1 MSKLLSFV
9 AGAAK
14 GFSEMVDAS
23 EKSAK
28 EEAALRVSRL
38 MATHKEVME
47 SNLKLENELKA
58 EEGWIKTYFSNAT
71 PEQIQ
76 FLQANPPA
84 LQAIKSM
91 DNPTQLGDLGN
102 IIKIANANK
111 AASVTQDQIT
121 QLPIVAAEVTSRL
134 KEKARST
141 GFFRS
146 IADAAGERVGTTTE
160 RSLARGLGTT
170 VEQMESIKRT
180 ARPSIEGTFDVA
192 KTLEKPKEFKE
203 LKDQAQ
209 VELLTAQESNNPEA
223 VNAAAEKVARINT
236 IEAMGK
242 VEKKTEAQIQSDLIT
257 EIQQKQAANDKQG
270 AATATALLRQRQAL
284 MKAPGA
290 EGKKD
295 SDDITQTNLIQVATR
310 TRATTI
316 EQELP
321 PGQLITSTDAQGNV
335 TMTLRD
341 LTQADRFRRGDAI
354 AANAIIKEMTK
365 PDGMPRSEKH
375 KNAMMSA
382 GIRFDDAGKAIKPIV
397 PELPVKGVKGTPP
410 PPPPPP
416 TAASAAPSPA
426 PALPATTRGGAA
438 PAVKPAPPPAAAK
451 PVLKWNPK
459 TNSWE

>member
-9 AGAAK
+9 AGAAE
-14 GFSEMVDAS
+14 GFSEMIDKS

-28 EEAALRVSRL
+28 EEAALRVRRL
-38 MATHKEVME
+38 MENHKEVME

-71 PEQIQ
+71 PEQVAY
-76 FLQANPPA
+76 LQSNPAA
-84 LQAIKSM
+84 LQALKKM
-91 DNPTQLGDLGN
+91 PDPTKVGELGN
-102 IIKIANANK
+102 VIKIAAANE
-111 AASVTQDQIT
+111 AASVTQDQLT
-121 QLPIVAAEVTSRL
+121 QLPVVANEVAARV
-134 KEKARST
+134 KEKARNT

-146 IADAAGERVGTTTE
+146 IADEAGERVGITTE

-180 ARPSIEGTFDVA
+180 ARPSVEGAFDVA
-192 KTLEKPKEFKE
+192 KTLPPKEFKE

-209 VELLTAQESNNPEA
+209 VELLNAQESDDPKA
-223 VNAAAEKVARINT
+223 IDAATEKVARISV
-236 IEAMGK
+236 IESMGK
-242 VEKKTEAQIQSDLIT
+242 VEKKTDAQIQSDLVT
-257 EIQQKQAANDKQG
+257 EIQQKQAAGDKQG

-416 TAASAAPSPA
+416 AAASAAPSPA

-451 PVLKWNPK
+451 PALKWNPK

>member
-1 MSKLLSFV
+1 
-9 AGAAK
+9 
-14 GFSEMVDAS
+14 
-23 EKSAK
+23 
-28 EEAALRVSRL
+28 
-38 MATHKEVME
+38 ME

-84 LQAIKSM
+84 LQALKKM
-91 DNPTQLGDLGN
+91 PDPTKVGELGN
-102 IIKIANANK
+102 VIKIAAANE
-111 AASVTQDQIT
+111 AASVTQDQLT
-121 QLPIVAAEVTSRL
+121 QLPVVANEVAARV

-141 GFFRS
+141 GFFRGL
-146 IADAAGERVGTTTE
+146 ADEAGERVGITTE

-170 VEQMESIKRT
+170 IEQMESIKRT

-192 KTLEKPKEFKE
+192 KTLPPKDFKE
-203 LKDQAQ
+203 RKEQAQ
-209 VELLTAQESNNPEA
+209 LELLDAQESGDTKA
-223 VNAAAEKVARINT
+223 VNVAAEKVARVT
-236 IEAMGK
+236 AIESMGK

-257 EIQQKQAANDKQG
+257 EIQEKQQAGDKQG

-284 MKAPGA
+284 MKAPGS

-295 SDDITQTNLIQVATR
+295 SDDITQTNLIQVVTR

-382 GIRFDDAGKAIKPIV
+382 GIRFDDAGKPIRPVV

-410 PPPPPP
+410 PPPPA
-416 TAASAAPSPA
+416 AASAAPSPTPSPLTTPRGA
-426 PALPATTRGGAA
+426 TNPAT
-438 PAVKPAPPPAAAK
+438 KPTPPPAAAK
-451 PVLKWNPK
+451 PALKWNPAK
-459 TNSWE
+459 NDWE